1 MNNDYFNII
10 RDENLFEVSVGNN
23 IIIIYS
29 HHIIIIRFD
38 NIKTNVVQS
47 FNVCSGTFRIILI
60 TYDLIT
66 KHTNLLVYK
75 HINNLD
81 TR

>member
-1 MNNDYFNII
+1 MNNGCFNII
-10 RDENLFEVSVGNN
+10 RDKNLFEVSVGNN
-23 IIIIYS
+23 IIIYS
-29 HHIIIIRFD
+29 HHIIIRFY
-38 NIKTNVVQS
+38 NIKTNVVQP
-47 FNVCSGTFRIILI
+47 FNICNGTFRIILI

-66 KHTNLLVYK
+66 THTNSLVYK

>member
-1 MNNDYFNII
+1 MNNGCFNII

-23 IIIIYS
+23 IITYS
-29 HHIIIIRFD
+29 HHIIIRFD
-38 NIKTNVVQS
+38 NIKTNVVHL
-47 FNVCSGTFRIILI
+47 FNVYNGTFRIILI

-66 KHTNLLVYK
+66 THTNSLLYK

-81 TR
+81 MR